1 MQISRPRRPEA
12 PARRALASGTG
23 CAPRDCFFAARRTLF
38 FRYVRYRTSHACP
51 ALSGCNHSPRVTST
65 EQKRLP
71 FSLSAPDA
79 THSHRTMVRSGK
91 EPAAPDDAST
101 QLSWQEVRR
110 LNGINRQ
117 LRPDSAAQRLA
128 ASQAAAAKRRADAM
142 PADERK
148 AKRAQ
153 HMKEVRARQ
162 RAERAAA
169 ASAQSGSTQSNAATA
184 TMPSEPTA
192 IESAA
197 AEPAATESA
206 AAKPDLALFN
216 GWLRCEGYG
225 PIEEDEWDEF
235 NDDGAFDDAPRL
247 AIFTNVTVVRVCGVT
262 HSAGLCAGVIDANME
277 VVALSLNIFSI
288 TST

>member
-1 MQISRPRRPEA
+1 MIVFSRPDEHFFFVTFVTVHPT
-12 PARRALASGTG
+12 RALLS
-23 CAPRDCFFAARRTLF
+23 
-38 FRYVRYRTSHACP
+38 
-51 ALSGCNHSPRVTST
+51 LSGCNHSPRVTST

-148 AKRAQ
+148 ARV
-153 HMKEVRARQ
+153 HDPRHRHLRQ
-162 RAERAAA
+162 TQIQMTLTALRTYGTSPCLHPFHLHVWLSSRM
-169 ASAQSGSTQSNAATA
+169 SPSSGSAVSLIQQASV
-184 TMPSEPTA
+184 
-192 IESAA
+192 
-197 AEPAATESA
+197 
-206 AAKPDLALFN
+206 LA
-216 GWLRCEGYG
+216 
-225 PIEEDEWDEF
+225 
-235 NDDGAFDDAPRL
+235 
-247 AIFTNVTVVRVCGVT
+247 
-262 HSAGLCAGVIDANME
+262 
-277 VVALSLNIFSI
+277 SLTLTWRSWH
-288 TST
+288 